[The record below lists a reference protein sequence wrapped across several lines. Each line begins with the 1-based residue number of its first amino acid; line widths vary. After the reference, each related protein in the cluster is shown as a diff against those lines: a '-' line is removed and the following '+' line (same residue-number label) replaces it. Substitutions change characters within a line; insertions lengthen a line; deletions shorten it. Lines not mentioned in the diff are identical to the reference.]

1 MIFRPKRGG
10 LLFCIPLG
18 LGEFLVC
25 ISTLSAARRGRLR
38 KSESTEGNRGGGGG
52 SDGGESG
59 SHVRSI
65 KVGREDGV
73 CEPDAEEEEDEEDGA
88 LFAEMIGIL

>member
-10 LLFCIPLG
+10 LLFCVPLG
-18 LGEFLVC
+18 LGESLVC
-25 ISTLSAARRGRLR
+25 ISTLSMARRGRLR
-38 KSESTEGNRGGGGG
+38 KSESTEGSRGGGRG
-52 SDGGESG
+52 SDGGESV
-59 SHVRSI
+59 SQVRSI

-73 CEPDAEEEEDEEDGA
+73 CEPDAEDDEEDRA

>member
-10 LLFCIPLG
+10 LLFCVPLG
-18 LGEFLVC
+18 LVESLVC

-38 KSESTEGNRGGGGG
+38 KSESTEGSRGGGGG
-52 SDGGESG
+52 SDGGESV
-59 SHVRSI
+59 SQVRSI
-65 KVGREDGV
+65 KAGREDGV
-73 CEPDAEEEEDEEDGA
+73 CEPDAEEDEEDRA